1 MKIALADDHAIV
13 RVGLKIMLEEEFDEL
28 EIVEASSGDEL
39 LESLKD
45 DHFDLII
52 LDISMPG
59 KDIID
64 TLKYTRSVKPDIPV
78 LIFSMNPERS
88 YAIRMLKSGASGYV
102 NKDCDQSELITAIKK
117 VLAGKTYVSQEL
129 SELLATEL
137 KESYGKPGYDKLS
150 DREFQ
155 ILCLI
160 ASGKTLDEIAQKLYL
175 SKNTVSNHR
184 NSIMKKLNLR
194 NNSEITIYAMKHNL
208 ID

>member
-13 RVGLKIMLEEEFDEL
+13 RVGLKLMLEEEFGEL

-59 KDIID
+59 KDVID
-64 TLKYTRSVKPDIPV
+64 TLRYTRSVKPDIPV

-129 SELLATEL
+129 SELLAAEL

-184 NSIMKKLNLR
+184 NSVMKKLNLR